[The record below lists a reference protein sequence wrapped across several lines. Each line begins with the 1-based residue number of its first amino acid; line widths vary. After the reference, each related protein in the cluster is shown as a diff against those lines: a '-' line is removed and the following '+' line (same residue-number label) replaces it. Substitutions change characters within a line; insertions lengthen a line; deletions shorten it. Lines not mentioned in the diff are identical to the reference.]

1 MSNSIKSIKAAKNDA
16 ATKIQSILRMRQAAK
31 RAAGLKRK
39 EQNRLRALGKKAQ
52 NVINVKYS
60 NNWRQIEARMATKY
74 PNLDLAERTSAIE
87 NFKRFLILKV
97 IEKVLRISQSLPSL
111 SLS

>member
-1 MSNSIKSIKAAKNDA
+1 
-16 ATKIQSILRMRQAAK
+16 MRQAAK

-52 NVINVKYS
+52 NVIYVKYY
-60 NNWRQIEARMATKY
+60 NNWRQIEARGATKY
-74 PNLDLAERTSAIE
+74 PYLDLAERTSAIE

-97 IEKVLRISQSLPSL
+97 IKKVLKISQSLLSL